1 MQLEPNT
8 ETLPSIYHISF
19 LLHSLLKC
27 FPKSH
32 GSQFGGL
39 VQGHRWL
46 PVPGR
51 GMMVVIKVSSSSLEG
66 GRHRCWQHNPSLP
79 WVHLS
84 WFLWIFSAKS
94 AYMLLFSPASSSL
107 FNILFS
113 LLSLKLYLPDEAE
126 ACAPWQTLFNCC
138 DLCLK
143 PGPSSAILSQ
153 HPETPHFTVHLR
165 MVQSTQNNYL
175 LSP

>member
-8 ETLPSIYHISF
+8 ETLPSIYHFSL

-39 VQGHRWL
+39 VWEHWLL

-51 GMMVVIKVSSSSLEG
+51 GMMVVIEVSSSSLEG
-66 GRHRCWQHNPSLP
+66 GRHQCWEHNPSSP

-84 WFLWIFSAKS
+84 LFLRIFSAKS
-94 AYMLLFSPASSSL
+94 TYMLLFSPTSSSL

-126 ACAPWQTLFNCC
+126 ACVPWRSLFNCC

-143 PGPSSAILSQ
+143 PGSSGAILSQ
-153 HPETPHFTVHLR
+153 HPETPHFTVPLHI
-165 MVQSTQNNYL
+165 VQSTQNKYL
-175 LSP
+175 LLP